1 MRLNLGYLL
10 KSFLLYL
17 NFKIQL
23 GVRSVLWNPQSRI
36 VIAMFRKKS
45 FQNCYICFDEQ
56 TKTRERN
63 RMNLRACKKNER
75 KMEKNS
81 MQLHTFLSF
90 SFFLQ
95 PFYVD
100 LCKNKSQQKKGVVQA
115 RQACQSD
122 PTLRIQFRNCTMK
135 FCKGNKHGDTVMKTG
150 FSCDAR
156 MLISVFIQEWNELF
170 CKLFCI
176 LLCTQIQTQLYD
188 DI

>member
-115 RQACQSD
+115 RQAWQND
-122 PTLRIQFRNCTMK
+122 PKLRIQFGNCTMK
-135 FCKGNKHGDTVMKTG
+135 FCKGSFTNYVKK
-150 FSCDAR
+150 
-156 MLISVFIQEWNELF
+156 
-170 CKLFCI
+170 I
-176 LLCTQIQTQLYD
+176 LEFFDHLPPCVDNFYD
-188 DI
+188 INVDNINTYIIL